1 MDPKFVRSDRYEK
14 KFPVPKDF
22 SIPHSRR
29 LLSGG
34 IRGGGKRTEQ
44 RLDWA
49 QSCCQCKRGCFLA
62 RRTTACFSE
71 QRSHR
76 QSLARSRWR
85 VIANAHRIFR
95 FGYFGYVLA

>member
-1 MDPKFVRSDRYEK
+1 MLTERIERVTTALLLAGDMDPKFVRSDRYEK

-44 RLDWA
+44 RGQQRNTSDLPKH
-49 QSCCQCKRGCFLA
+49 QSVARESIVHSRGWECLHKRGS
-62 RRTTACFSE
+62 RT
-71 QRSHR
+71 RM
-76 QSLARSRWR
+76 
-85 VIANAHRIFR
+85 
-95 FGYFGYVLA
+95 YV